1 MDLTNKEKIYEWI
14 NRQYDTHKQVFTE
27 IDKAASTYFEDAA
40 GKPTL
45 EEYNFSNRA
54 ELESMLNKY
63 LGEKNEDVKEV
74 CMREILRNLLDFKEK
89 NIEDKKSRYSVPE
102 YIYTL

>member
-14 NRQYDTHKQVFTE
+14 NRQDDTHKQMFTE
-27 IDKAASTYFEDAA
+27 IDKAAATYFEAAA

-63 LGEKNEDVKEV
+63 LEEENEDVKEV
-74 CMREILRNLLDFKEK
+74 CAREILRNLLNFKEK
-89 NIEDKKSRYSVPE
+89 NIEDKKNKYPVPE